1 MYLDNKMVHIHI
13 LFNELIKL
21 FFVYIQNRM
30 KYESTRVIVAICIIY
45 L

>member
-1 MYLDNKMVHIHI
+1 MVEIHI

-21 FFVYIQNRM
+21 FFVYIQTRM
-30 KYESTRVIVAICIIY
+30 EYEITRVIVAICIIY